1 MNHKRSLSLFLTHNP
16 ENRSKTMQKR
26 TPPSLGKAASDQEA
40 HLDRTGPVSLMDLRK
55 LKRPGIIAH
64 RGYRAKY
71 PENTL
76 TAFRAALDAS
86 VDMIELDVLLSKD
99 RKMVVIHDP
108 ALERTT
114 NGKGPVGERTVAE
127 LKELDAGSWFDP
139 QFAGERVPTL
149 EDVLDLV
156 DGQVPVNIEIKRA
169 AYEPEAPPDAIEKQ
183 VVDLVRRKRM
193 TNLVLISSFEWRV
206 LQNVSESE
214 DAPATALLSRY
225 PDEDNHL
232 EVCRKLRAFSWH
244 PSFLEV
250 KREHVAEMHE
260 AGIMVFPYNA
270 DTREDVQRML
280 DLEVDGVITSD
291 PLLLQGYGRP

>member
-1 MNHKRSLSLFLTHNP
+1 
-16 ENRSKTMQKR
+16 MQER
-26 TPPSLGKAASDQEA
+26 MPPSSDQAASDQET
-40 HLDRTGPVSLMDLRK
+40 HSGRTEPVSLMDLRK

-76 TAFRAALDAS
+76 TAFSAALDAG

-114 NGKGPVGERTVAE
+114 NGKGPVGERTLAE

>member
-1 MNHKRSLSLFLTHNP
+1 
-16 ENRSKTMQKR
+16 MQNR
-26 TPPSLGKAASDQEA
+26 TPPSLGQAASEQET
-40 HLDRTGPVSLMDLRK
+40 HSDRTEPVSLMDLRK

-76 TAFRAALDAS
+76 TAFRAALDAG

-114 NGKGPVGERTVAE
+114 NGKGPVGELRLAE
-127 LKELDAGSWFDP
+127 LKDLDAGSWFDP

-149 EDVLDLV
+149 EEVLDLV
-156 DGQVPVNIEIKRA
+156 NGQVPVNIEIKRA
-169 AYEPEAPPDAIEKQ
+169 VYEPEAPPDAIEKQ

-214 DAPATALLSRY
+214 EAPAVALLSRY

>member
-1 MNHKRSLSLFLTHNP
+1 
-16 ENRSKTMQKR
+16 MQKR

-55 LKRPGIIAH
+55 LKRPGVIAH

-76 TAFRAALDAS
+76 AAFRAALDAG
-86 VDMIELDVLLSKD
+86 VDRIELDVLLSKD
-99 RKMVVIHDP
+99 RKMVVIHDA

-114 NGKGPVGERTVAE
+114 NGKGPVGEFRLAE
-127 LKELDAGSWFDP
+127 LKDLDAGSWFDS
-139 QFAGERVPTL
+139 QFAGEGIPTL
-149 EDVLDLV
+149 EEVLDLV
-156 DGQVPVNIEIKRA
+156 DGQVPLNIEIKRA
-169 AYEPEAPPDAIEKQ
+169 AYEPKAPFDAIEKQ
-183 VVDLVRRKRM
+183 LVDLVRGKKM
-193 TNLVLISSFEWRV
+193 TRSVLVSSFEWRV
-206 LQNVSESE
+206 LQNISEL
-214 DAPATALLSRY
+214 DGAPAIALLSRY

-232 EVCRKLRAFSWH
+232 EVCRNLRAFSWH
-244 PSFLEV
+244 PSYVEV
-250 KREHVAEMHE
+250 KRAHVAEMHE